1 MSYVKPAPGYVDRDR
16 AASLLEKWNPIL
28 DFSSDTVKPITD
40 EHTRFTTAMLLE
52 NQETWCINEAGNTAG
67 AGGIFGSPQQGTSQ
81 FSGDR
86 YAQGDTRLP
95 KVLIPMIR
103 RTFPELI
110 TNEIVGVQPM
120 SGPVGLAFALRYRYE
135 TDPLGGPINPSPNSG
150 ATGSWLGGNDS
161 AAGLAYPGTGTTGFN
176 RNDGFRYST
185 LLLRG
190 STANGGA
197 GGTAW
202 SFDGNGTTAGTVV
215 RVVGTVSSDA
225 AGAAAT
231 IAPGDAILSLESG
244 ELFAGVVDA
253 SSATVTVNVG
263 GASLYQEAEIG
274 YQDLNTRFTGTDGSS
289 HFTGITDGT
298 ASDWEML
305 DSDKGV
311 GELLSAFELSSNI
324 PQLTLEFAKTSVDA
338 STRRLAARWSIELEQ
353 DLRNMNGLDV
363 DNELTNAM
371 SYEIQ
376 AEIDREMIMRMVQ
389 VTLTKGKG
397 AGYSYWYAASADARW
412 LGERNRDFYAKVVVE
427 ANRIAVRNRRGAAN
441 FIIATPRV
449 CAILEM
455 LPEFQWMSVN
465 GNVNTQPVGIAKV
478 GSVGGRFQVYRD
490 TRTEAQKGALYG
502 GSGKRASDFEYA
514 LLGYKGSEYYDTG
527 IVYCPYIPVMI
538 QRTIGPNDFSPRVG
552 LLTRYG
558 VVDNL
563 FGADLYYH
571 TIIVKGLSN
580 PENPG
585 TGGFRP
591 GDGVLYL

>member
-1 MSYVKPAPGYVDRDR
+1 M
-16 AASLLEKWNPIL
+16 
-28 DFSSDTVKPITD
+28 
-40 EHTRFTTAMLLE
+40 
-52 NQETWCINEAGNTAG
+52 
-67 AGGIFGSPQQGTSQ
+67 
-81 FSGDR
+81 
-86 YAQGDTRLP
+86 
-95 KVLIPMIR
+95 
-103 RTFPELI
+103 
-110 TNEIVGVQPM
+110 
-120 SGPVGLAFALRYRYE
+120 
-135 TDPLGGPINPSPNSG
+135 
-150 ATGSWLGGNDS
+150 
-161 AAGLAYPGTGTTGFN
+161 
-176 RNDGFRYST
+176 
-185 LLLRG
+185 
-190 STANGGA
+190 
-197 GGTAW
+197 
-202 SFDGNGTTAGTVV
+202 
-215 RVVGTVSSDA
+215 
-225 AGAAAT
+225 
-231 IAPGDAILSLESG
+231 
-244 ELFAGVVDA
+244 
-253 SSATVTVNVG
+253 
-263 GASLYQEAEIG
+263 
-274 YQDLNTRFTGTDGSS
+274 
-289 HFTGITDGT
+289 
-298 ASDWEML
+298 
-305 DSDKGV
+305 
-311 GELLSAFELSSNI
+311 SAFELSSNI

-338 STRRLAARWSIELEQ
+338 TTRRLAARWSIELEQ

-376 AEIDREMIMRMVQ
+376 AEIDREMIMRMIQ

-397 AGYSYWYAASADARW
+397 AGYSFWHAASADGRW

-427 ANRIAVRNRRGAAN
+427 ANRIAVRNRRGTAN

-490 TRTEAQKGALYG
+490 TRTEAQKGSLYG
-502 GSGKRASDFEYA
+502 GSGTRAGDFEYA

-580 PENPG
+580 PTDPL
-585 TGGFRP
+585 TGGFQP
-591 GDGVLYL
+591 GKGVLYL